1 MGGTG
6 INSKNIYIDCDEVLL
21 DTAKTCA
28 DFLLEQ
34 YNLVVDKSKYPSYWD
49 LTKSPLGGYQDT
61 VASFVKTDR
70 FSRIPLMP
78 NAKEGIEALK
88 NQGYLISIVTSISED
103 LTAHKKREQ
112 NIHSLFG
119 TTVFENITCLP
130 MEIDNKGKYYSSVP
144 KGIVVDDGVY
154 NLLTAQKYGH
164 EVILMAT
171 DQNPHMQQVAKER
184 NIPIHHSLTSVAKYL
199 KDRQR

>member
-1 MGGTG
+1 M
-6 INSKNIYIDCDEVLL
+6 NSKNIYIDCDEVLL
-21 DTAKTCA
+21 DTARTIA

-34 YNLVVDKSKYPSYWD
+34 YHLVVDKRKYPSDWD
-49 LTKSPLGGYQDT
+49 LSQSPLGGYQDT
-61 VASFVKTDR
+61 VASFVKTDG

-78 NAKEGIEALK
+78 EAKEGIEALK

-103 LTAHKKREQ
+103 LSAHEKREQ
-112 NIHSLFG
+112 NIHNLFG
-119 TTVFENITCLP
+119 TTVFESITCLP

-154 NLLTAQKYGH
+154 NLLTAQRYGH

-171 DQNPHMQQVAKER
+171 DQNPHMQQEARER
-184 NIPIHHSLTSVAKYL
+184 NIPIYSSLISVAQYL
-199 KDRQR
+199 KNRGR

>member
-1 MGGTG
+1 M
-6 INSKNIYIDCDEVLL
+6 NPKNIYIDCDEVLL
-21 DTAKTCA
+21 DTAKTIA
-28 DFLLEQ
+28 DYLLEQ
-34 YNLVVDKSKYPSYWD
+34 YHLVVDKTKYPSDWD

-70 FSRIPLMP
+70 FARIPLMP
-78 NAKEGIEALK
+78 DAKQGIEALK

-103 LTAHKKREQ
+103 TEAHQKREK
-112 NIHSLFG
+112 NIHDLFG
-119 TTVFENITCLP
+119 STMFERITCLP

-154 NLLTAQKYGH
+154 NLLTAKKYGH

-171 DQNPHMQQVAKER
+171 EQNPHMQQTAREN
-184 NIPIHHSLTSVAKYL
+184 NIPIHRSLISVAKYL
-199 KDRQR
+199 KDRER